1 VRSLGGQNT
10 LRGYY
15 DYRFHDNDMQV
26 FNAESRWA
34 LLSHVDAAVF
44 VDAGKVARR
53 AGDLDFTDLRRS
65 YGAGLRVH
73 NTTSTL
79 ARLDVGHSTEGWRI
93 FLKVSDPF
101 KRSTPASGRSAVIPF
116 VP

>member
-1 VRSLGGQNT
+1 
-10 LRGYY
+10 
-15 DYRFHDNDMQV
+15 MQV

-34 LLSHVDAAVF
+34 LFSHLDAAVF
-44 VDAGKVARR
+44 VDAGKVASR
-53 AGDLDFTDLRRS
+53 AGDLDFTDLKKS

-73 NTTSTL
+73 NATSTL
-79 ARLDVGHSTEGWRI
+79 ARIDIGHSMEGWRVFFKI
-93 FLKVSDPF
+93 SDPF